1 MRRGL
6 LDDGV
11 HCRLARGQLEDAPVG
26 ALHPHAVES
35 REAACV
41 YWLREENRHVPE
53 GALAQL
59 LDGVV
64 GEAGVADDSD
74 PVGEML
80 HLVQ

>member
-59 LDGVV
+59 LT
-64 GEAGVADDSD
+64 AS
-74 PVGEML
+74 
-80 HLVQ
+80 